1 MKFVPRVIKRP
12 YGTLRFPATYSAINR
27 RATLSHSYGMRKQ
40 ARHPLPT
47 HSLRRK
53 ILFARSVSAHLK
65 DHALERPSACIA
77 PSPLPPPPAGGR
89 LISVVSG
96 CYNEEENVRE
106 CYEQVKKVF
115 QEIGRYRYEHI
126 FIDNASK
133 DGTVGI
139 LREIAAKDK
148 NVKVIL
154 NARNFGHI
162 RSPHHAMVH
171 ARGDAVI
178 SVVSDLQDP
187 PELIKEFIRKWEE
200 GFLIVIA
207 IKADSEESPLFFAIR
222 KLYYEIVSRLA
233 EIELNKNATGFGLY
247 DRRFM
252 DVLKEL
258 DDPYPYFRG
267 LVSEIGFPAAK
278 IMYVQPARK
287 RGITNN
293 NFYSLYDMA
302 MLGITNHSKV
312 PLRIA
317 TMIGFALSGLSLLV
331 ALGYII
337 LKIIFWQQ
345 FELGLAPLVVGMF
358 FFGSVQLFF
367 IGILGEYIGAIHTQ
381 VLKRP
386 HVVELERINF

>member
-1 MKFVPRVIKRP
+1 VLK
-12 YGTLRFPATYSAINR
+12 LNS
-27 RATLSHSYGMRKQ
+27 ATLAQ
-40 ARHPLPT
+40 A
-47 HSLRRK
+47 
-53 ILFARSVSAHLK
+53 AADVA
-65 DHALERPSACIA
+65 A
-77 PSPLPPPPAGGR
+77 PDPIMPDAPKATK

-96 CYNEEENVRE
+96 CYNEEANIRE
-106 CYEQVKKVF
+106 CYERVKKVF
-115 QEIGRYRYEHI
+115 AELGHYRYEHI

-133 DGTVGI
+133 DRTREI
-139 LREIAAKDK
+139 LREIAKADP
-148 NVKVIL
+148 NVKVIF

-162 RSPHHAMVH
+162 RSGYHAMLQ
-171 ARGDAVI
+171 AQGDAVI
-178 SVVSDLQDP
+178 SLVSDLQDP
-187 PELIKEFIRKWEE
+187 PELIKDLIAKWEE
-200 GFLIVIA
+200 GFRVVVM
-207 IKADSEESPLFFAIR
+207 IKENSEESPVFFAIR
-222 KLYYEIVSRLA
+222 KAYYSLVTRLSD
-233 EIELNKNATGFGLY
+233 IELNKNATGFGLY

-252 DVLKEL
+252 DVLAEL

-267 LVSEIGFPAAK
+267 LVSEIGFPSAK
-278 IMYVQPARK
+278 IMYLQPARK
-287 RGITNN
+287 RGLTSN

-331 ALGYII
+331 ACVYVA
-337 LKIIFWQQ
+337 LKLVFWQQ

>member
-1 MKFVPRVIKRP
+1 MEK
-12 YGTLRFPATYSAINR
+12 
-27 RATLSHSYGMRKQ
+27 
-40 ARHPLPT
+40 
-47 HSLRRK
+47 
-53 ILFARSVSAHLK
+53 
-65 DHALERPSACIA
+65 PSACLA
-77 PSPLPPPPAGGR
+77 PPPSASRPPGEK

-133 DGTVGI
+133 DGTVAI
-139 LREIAAKDK
+139 LRDIAAKDK
-148 NVKVIL
+148 NVRVII

-162 RSPHHAMVH
+162 RSPHHAMLQ

-187 PELIKEFIRKWEE
+187 PELIKTFLQKWEE
-200 GFLIVIA
+200 GFKVVIA
-207 IKADSEESPLFFAIR
+207 FKQDSDESPLFFAIR
-222 KLYYEIVSRLA
+222 KLYYELVTRLA
-233 EIELNKNATGFGLY
+233 EIDLNKNATGFGLY
-247 DRRFM
+247 DRRFIDILAQM
-252 DVLKEL
+252 

-267 LVSEIGFPAAK
+267 LVSEIGFPVAK
-278 IMYVQPARK
+278 IPYHQPVRQ
-287 RGITNN
+287 RGITSN
-293 NFYSLYDMA
+293 NFYRLYDMA

-312 PLRIA
+312 PLRFA
-317 TMIGFALSGLSLLV
+317 TMLGFGLSIVSLV
-331 ALGYII
+331 IAFGYFVYK
-337 LKIIFWQQ
+337 LIFWSN
-345 FELGLAPLVVGMF
+345 FSLGLAPLVVGLF

-386 HVVELERINF
+386 LVVELERINFEPDTKAGSS

>member
-1 MKFVPRVIKRP
+1 VDSF
-12 YGTLRFPATYSAINR
+12 
-27 RATLSHSYGMRKQ
+27 
-40 ARHPLPT
+40 
-47 HSLRRK
+47 
-53 ILFARSVSAHLK
+53 
-65 DHALERPSACIA
+65 SACLALPVA
-77 PSPLPPPPAGGR
+77 PASSDEPK

-96 CYNEEENVRE
+96 CYNEQDNVRE

-115 QEIGRYRYEHI
+115 AEIGRYRYEHI
-126 FIDNASK
+126 FIDNASRDNTRK
-133 DGTVGI
+133 I
-139 LREIAAKDK
+139 LRELAAADP

-162 RSPHHAMVH
+162 RSGYHAMLQ
-171 ARGDAVI
+171 AKGDAVI
-178 SVVSDLQDP
+178 SLVSDLQDP
-187 PELIKEFIRKWEE
+187 PEVIKQLVAKWEE
-200 GFLIVIA
+200 GFRVVVA
-207 IKADSEESPLFFAIR
+207 IKENSDESPVFFAIR
-222 KLYYEIVSRLA
+222 KAYYSLVTRLA

-252 DVLKEL
+252 DVLREI

-278 IMYVQPARK
+278 ILYHQPVRK
-287 RGITNN
+287 RGLTSN

-317 TMIGFALSGLSLLV
+317 TMIGFAVSALSLFV
-331 ALGYII
+331 ALGYVA

-345 FELGLAPLVVGMF
+345 FELGLAPLVVGLF

>member
-1 MKFVPRVIKRP
+1 VS
-12 YGTLRFPATYSAINR
+12 PA
-27 RATLSHSYGMRKQ
+27 
-40 ARHPLPT
+40 PT
-47 HSLRRK
+47 
-53 ILFARSVSAHLK
+53 
-65 DHALERPSACIA
+65 SACLA
-77 PSPLPPPPAGGR
+77 VPDPPAATGASK

-96 CYNEEENVRE
+96 CYNEQDNVRE

-115 QEIGRYRYEHI
+115 AELGRYRYEHI
-126 FIDNASK
+126 FIDNASR
-133 DGTVGI
+133 DGTRKI
-139 LREIAAKDK
+139 LREIAAADP

-162 RSPHHAMVH
+162 RSGYHAMLQ
-171 ARGDAVI
+171 AKGDAVI
-178 SVVSDLQDP
+178 SLVSDLQDP
-187 PELIKEFIRKWEE
+187 PELIKQLVAKWEE
-200 GFLIVIA
+200 GYRIVVA
-207 IKADSEESPLFFAIR
+207 IKENSDESPIFFAVR
-222 KLYYEIVSRLA
+222 RAYYSLVTRLA

-252 DVLKEL
+252 DVLAEL

-267 LVSEIGFPAAK
+267 LVSEIGFPSAK
-278 IMYVQPARK
+278 ILYHQPVRK
-287 RGITNN
+287 RGLTSN

-312 PLRIA
+312 PLRLA
-317 TMIGFALSGLSLLV
+317 TMLGFAVSAFSLLV
-331 ALGYII
+331 ALIYIA
-337 LKIIFWQQ
+337 LKLIFWQQ
-345 FELGLAPLVVGMF
+345 FELGLAPLVVGLF

>member
-1 MKFVPRVIKRP
+1 M
-12 YGTLRFPATYSAINR
+12 
-27 RATLSHSYGMRKQ
+27 
-40 ARHPLPT
+40 
-47 HSLRRK
+47 
-53 ILFARSVSAHLK
+53 
-65 DHALERPSACIA
+65 
-77 PSPLPPPPAGGR
+77 GGK

-115 QEIGRYRYEHI
+115 EEIGRYRYEHI

-133 DGTVGI
+133 DGTVTI

-162 RSPHHAMVH
+162 RSPHHAMVQAH
-171 ARGDAVI
+171 GDAVI
-178 SVVSDLQDP
+178 SLVSDLQDP
-187 PELIKEFIRKWEE
+187 PELIKEFIKKWEE

-207 IKADSEESPLFFAIR
+207 VKQDSEESPLFFAIR
-222 KLYYEIVSRLA
+222 RLYYEVVSRLA

-247 DRRFM
+247 DRRFI
-252 DVLKEL
+252 DILAEI

-267 LVSEIGFPAAK
+267 LVSEIGFPVAK
-278 IMYVQPARK
+278 IPYHQPVRK
-287 RGITNN
+287 RGLTSN
-293 NFYSLYDMA
+293 NFYRLYDMA

-312 PLRIA
+312 PLRLA
-317 TMIGFALSGLSLLV
+317 TMVGFAVSFLSLLV
-331 ALGYII
+331 AIVYLVFKLLY
-337 LKIIFWQQ
+337 WNQ
-345 FELGLAPLVVGMF
+345 FSLGLAPLVIGLF

-381 VLKRP
+381 VQRRP
-386 HVVELERINF
+386 HVVELERINFEPETVKGFSSL

>member
-1 MKFVPRVIKRP
+1 M
-12 YGTLRFPATYSAINR
+12 
-27 RATLSHSYGMRKQ
+27 
-40 ARHPLPT
+40 
-47 HSLRRK
+47 
-53 ILFARSVSAHLK
+53 LK
-65 DHALERPSACIA
+65 TNSACLATAQAEPA
-77 PSPLPPPPAGGR
+77 PPHAPDAPKTK

-96 CYNEEENVRE
+96 CYNEQDNVRE
-106 CYEQVKKVF
+106 CYEQVKRVF
-115 QEIGRYRYEHI
+115 AKIGRYRYEHI

-133 DGTVGI
+133 DDTRRI
-139 LREIAAKDK
+139 LREIAAADP
-148 NVKVIL
+148 NVKVIF

-162 RSPHHAMVH
+162 RSGYHAMLQ
-171 ARGDAVI
+171 ARGDAII
-178 SVVSDLQDP
+178 SLVSDLQDP
-187 PELIKEFIRKWEE
+187 PEIIKQLVEKWEE
-200 GFLIVIA
+200 GFRVVVA
-207 IKADSEESPLFFAIR
+207 IKENSDESPVFFAIR
-222 KLYYEIVSRLA
+222 KAYYSIVTRLA

-252 DVLKEL
+252 DVLAEL

-267 LVSEIGFPAAK
+267 LVSEIGFPTAK
-278 IMYVQPARK
+278 ILYHQPVRK
-287 RGITNN
+287 RGLTSN

-317 TMIGFALSGLSLLV
+317 TMIGFAVSALSLLV
-331 ALGYII
+331 AVIYIA
-337 LKIIFWQQ
+337 LKLIFWQQ
-345 FELGLAPLVVGMF
+345 FQLGLAPLVVGLF